1 MRTEEARPI
10 RLEDYRPPDWLVET
24 VELDVLL
31 DPTASRIRAALTLRP
46 NNNGSAPAPLV
57 LNGDALNLR
66 GLKLDGAVL
75 PQEQFVATP
84 DRLTIAQPP
93 QRRFRLEI
101 ETVVDP
107 SANTQLSGLYRSG
120 AIYCTQ
126 CEAEGFRRITY
137 FPDRP
142 DVMAVYTTRVE
153 ADKAEAPVLLAN
165 GNPVAAGDVPGTM
178 RHFAVWHDPF
188 PKPSYLFALVGGKL
202 ACVEDRFRTMSG
214 REVTLRVYVEPGKE
228 RRCLYA
234 MDSLKRAMRW
244 DETAFGREYDL
255 DIFMIVAVSDFNMGA
270 MENKGLNVFNDK
282 YILASPETA
291 TDNDFERIEA
301 IVAHEYFHNWTGN
314 RITCRDWF
322 QLCLKEGLTVFR
334 DQEFS
339 ADQRSRA
346 VERISDVRSLRAHQF
361 VEDAGPLAH
370 PVRPAVY
377 REINNFYTATVYEKG
392 AEVVRMLQVLLGPE
406 NFRKGMDLYFSRH
419 DGEAATVD
427 QFVQCFADASRI
439 DLGQFMLWYSQA
451 GTPEVVATGSYD
463 GGGKTYRLEVAQR
476 IPATPGQSDKQ
487 PMVIPLGVGLVGRD
501 GRDLPLKLSDG
512 RVIERGVLTLT
523 KPAETFVFADIGE
536 PPVPS
541 LNRGFSA
548 PIKLSTNLSAGDLRF
563 LAAHDADPFN
573 RWQALQTLA
582 TRLLVD
588 NTAAL
593 GTNRAPRQDPGLLD
607 GLGATLADGALE
619 PAFVALALTLPGE
632 ADIAREIGHEVDPDA
647 VFAARTELRA
657 RIGEHLA
664 GPLFDHYRRLS
675 ESRPYRPDA
684 ADAGRRALRNTCLD
698 LLVAT
703 RRADTISLAARQ
715 YQAADNMT
723 DRMAALAT
731 LSLCDV
737 PERTAALED
746 FYNRYADDP
755 LIVDKWLTLQA
766 TIPEPA
772 TLERVKA
779 LTQHRAF
786 SFANPNRVRALIHA
800 FALANQKEFNRADGA
815 GYDFI
820 VDIVLALDRK
830 NPQLA
835 ARLVSALKTWRMLEP
850 MRRARAQAALQ
861 RVAAASSRSVDVD
874 DIVHR
879 ALAEG

>member
-1 MRTEEARPI
+1 MRTEEARPV
-10 RLEDYRPPDWLVET
+10 RLKDYRPPDWLVET
-24 VELDVLL
+24 VELDVSL
-31 DPTASRIRAALTLRP
+31 DSTATQVRAALTLRP
-46 NNNGSAPAPLV
+46 NGSGAAPAPLV
-57 LNGDALNLR
+57 LDGDALNLR
-66 GLKLDGAVL
+66 ELKLDGAAL
-75 PQEQFVATP
+75 PPEQFVATP

-93 QRRFRLEI
+93 QRPFRLEI

-142 DVMAVYTTRVE
+142 DVMAVYTTRIE
-153 ADKAEAPVLLAN
+153 AEKAEAPVLLGN
-165 GNPVAAGDVPGTM
+165 GNLVRSGDVPDTT

-188 PKPSYLFALVGGKL
+188 PKPSYLFALVGGNL
-202 ACVEDRFRTMSG
+202 ACVEDSFRTMSG
-214 REVTLRVYVEPGKE
+214 REVTLRIYVEHGKE

-234 MDSLKRAMRW
+234 MDALKRAMRW

-255 DIFMIVAVSDFNMGA
+255 DVFMIVAVSDFNMGA
-270 MENKGLNVFNDK
+270 MENKGLNIFNDK

-291 TDNDFERIEA
+291 TDTDFERIEA
-301 IVAHEYFHNWTGN
+301 VVAHEYFHNWTGN

-346 VERISDVRSLRAHQF
+346 VERIGDVRGLRTHQF

-377 REINNFYTATVYEKG
+377 HEINNFYTATVYEKG
-392 AEVVRMLQVLLGPE
+392 AELVRMLKVLLGAE
-406 NFRKGMDLYFSRH
+406 IFRKGMDLYFSRH
-419 DGEAATVD
+419 DGQAATVE
-427 QFVQCFADASRI
+427 QFVQCFADVSST
-439 DLGQFMLWYSQA
+439 DLTQFMLWYSQA

-463 GGGKTYRLEVAQR
+463 ARAKSYRLELAQSV
-476 IPATPGQSDKQ
+476 PPTPGQPSKQ
-487 PMVIPLGVGLVGRD
+487 PMVVPLAVGLVGRE
-501 GRDLPLKLSDG
+501 GRDLPLKLDDG
-512 RVIERGVLTLT
+512 RTVERDVLTLT
-523 KPAETFVFADIGE
+523 KSVETFVFADVAE
-536 PPVPS
+536 LPVAS

-548 PIKLSTNLSAGDLRF
+548 PIKLSANLSADDLRF

-582 TRLLVD
+582 TRLLVN
-588 NTAAL
+588 NTAAS
-593 GTNRAPRQDPGLLD
+593 RASRPARHDPGLLD
-607 GLGATLADGALE
+607 ALGATLADGALE
-619 PAFVALALTLPGE
+619 PAFIALALTLPGE
-632 ADIAREIGHEVDPDA
+632 AEIAREIGHDVDPDA
-647 VFAARTELRA
+647 VFAARAALRA
-657 RIGEHLA
+657 SVGEYLA

-675 ESRPYRPDA
+675 ESGPYRPDA
-684 ADAGRRALRNTCLD
+684 ASAGRRMLRNTCLD
-698 LLVAT
+698 LLVAMQ
-703 RRADTISLAARQ
+703 RPEAISLAARQ
-715 YQAADNMT
+715 YQAANNMT
-723 DRMAALAT
+723 DRMAALSA

-737 PERTAALED
+737 PERAAALDD
-746 FYNRYADDP
+746 FYARYADDP

-772 TLERVKA
+772 TLDRVKA
-779 LTQHRAF
+779 LTSHRAF

-820 VDIVLALDRK
+820 VEMVLGLDPK

-835 ARLVSALKTWRMLEP
+835 ARLVSALKNWRMLEAV
-850 MRRARAQAALQ
+850 RRERAEAALR
-861 RVAAASSRSVDVD
+861 RVATAPSLSPDVD
-874 DIVHR
+874 DIVRR
-879 ALAEG
+879 ALAKD